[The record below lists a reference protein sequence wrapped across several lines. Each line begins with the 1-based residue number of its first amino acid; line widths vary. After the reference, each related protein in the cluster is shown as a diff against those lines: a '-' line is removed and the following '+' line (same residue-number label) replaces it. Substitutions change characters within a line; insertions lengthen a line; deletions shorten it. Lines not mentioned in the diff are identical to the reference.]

1 MYVLGQAG
9 TAVAE
14 GGIDCCGQIPAAG
27 SSRVRHV
34 QSPLA
39 EIVWK
44 ITVKACLANEALVPS
59 SEAGLG

>member
-1 MYVLGQAG
+1 
-9 TAVAE
+9 
-14 GGIDCCGQIPAAG
+14 
-27 SSRVRHV
+27 V

-44 ITVKACLANEALVPS
+44 ITLEACLTIDALVPS